1 MVDKSRRRQRNPDD
15 ELHDGED
22 YDGEDYDG
30 EGHDDEGHD
39 DEDYDG
45 EGHDDEGHDD
55 EPHDDAPHDDEGH
68 DDEPHDMDNPE
79 GEDGYG
85 EGLEEEDYDA
95 AIDGAYGDEE
105 AEEEDEIGTDEL
117 ETMKH
122 NDDALVFGEAP
133 AGVEAGQTFVG
144 DLPVQEAP
152 TATGDKTE
160 ILAAATAGIA
170 DFPILSIETA
180 DGSSD
185 VEVVKDAFVIG
196 RSPECDVVVPDQL
209 VSRQHTVIEKRP
221 DGWYVVDQNSG
232 NGTFLNEQ
240 KIKEELLYDGDLIEV
255 GDAAIT
261 FTAPGAEPN
270 LSGGAPVSADK
281 TQMLPASAVE
291 GAPSGLTGSM
301 YIPAPTGGKKK
312 KILLIGSV
320 VILLVAVALVVK
332 FVVLKPAPPAG
343 PTPQQIEAQ
352 KAEQIR
358 IADAR
363 TKFDKVKGLAKEERW
378 LEAMP
383 LIREV
388 AEVLNKDTSVE
399 KYKKTIQHEAAVA
412 SHIQEAR
419 DKMEAKDYEA
429 ALKALASVSPDS
441 MQIETVNLLKKELAD
456 GRRDHQQ
463 DQARLA
469 QSDGKFE
476 EALVLAMAMLQ
487 VNPGDEVAAEIKGLA
502 ERSIKTRDKL
512 VYKPKK
518 KKRKKRRVKPPKRNR
533 FLLMGEALV
542 SYRAAKVD
550 LAQSLAASSGVSE
563 KGVKKLKTFKSLY
576 TKGTELSRNAGQ
588 SVQAIKYLKKAFK
601 MDKTLGGGKGKI
613 TENLKKR
620 LAKVYFV
627 KGNDAHQRR
636 KYDVAFK
643 SYSSS
648 KSYKALQPVV
658 DGLRKL
664 ETEAKKL
671 YETSYVI
678 KGNSPEKAVKHCKTV
693 LTMVKKSS
701 IYFTKCKK
709 LISRI
714 RGPLGGDMGGG
725 DGF

>member
-1 MVDKSRRRQRNPDD
+1 MVDKSRRRQRNADD
-15 ELHDGED
+15 ESHDADSGIGHDDEGYDGEGLEEEDYDGEGHDGED
-22 YDGEDYDG
+22 YDD

-39 DEDYDG
+39 DE
-45 EGHDDEGHDD
+45 GHDDEGHDD
-55 EPHDDAPHDDEGH
+55 EGH
-68 DDEPHDMDNPE
+68 D
-79 GEDGYG
+79 G
-85 EGLEEEDYDA
+85 EGLEEEDYEA
-95 AIDGAYGDEE
+95 AIDGAYGDDESG
-105 AEEEDEIGTDEL
+105 EEDEIGTDEL
-117 ETMKH
+117 QTMDH
-122 NDDALVFGEAP
+122 SDDALVFGEVP
-133 AGVEAGQTFVG
+133 AGVEAGQTYVG

-152 TATGDKTE
+152 AATGDKTE
-160 ILAAATAGIA
+160 ILAAATGGIA
-170 DFPILSIETA
+170 DFPILTIETA

-185 VEVVKDAFVIG
+185 VEVVKDSFVIG

-261 FTAPGAEPN
+261 FTAPGAEPD

-301 YIPAPTGGKKK
+301 YIPAPSGGKKK
-312 KILLIGSV
+312 KILMIGSV
-320 VILLVAVALVVK
+320 VILLVALALVVK
-332 FVVLKPAPPAG
+332 FVILKPAPPAG
-343 PTPQQIEAQ
+343 PTPQQLEAQ
-352 KAEQIR
+352 KTEQAR

-363 TKFDKVKGLAKEERW
+363 LKFDKVKELAKEERW

-388 AEVLNKDTSVE
+388 AAVLNKDASVE

-441 MQIETVNLLKKELAD
+441 MQIEAVNLLKKELAE
-456 GRRDHQQ
+456 GRRAYQQ
-463 DQARLA
+463 EQARLA

-476 EALVLAMAMLQ
+476 EALELAMSMLQ
-487 VNPGDEVAAEIKGLA
+487 VNPGDDVAAEIKGLA
-502 ERSIKTRDKL
+502 ERSIKIRDK
-512 VYKPKK
+512 VVRKPKK
-518 KKRKKRRVKPPKRNR
+518 KKRKKRRSKQPKRNR
-533 FLLMGEALV
+533 FWLMGESLV

-550 LAQSLAASSGVSE
+550 LALSLAASSGVNE
-563 KGVKKLKTFKSLY
+563 KYIKKLKTFRSLY

-588 SVQAIKYLKKAFK
+588 SVQAIKYLKKAHK
-601 MDKTLGGGKGKI
+601 MDKKLGGGKGKI
-613 TENLKKR
+613 TENLNKR

-636 KYDVAFK
+636 KYDVAFQ

-648 KSYKALQPVV
+648 KRYKSLGPVV

-664 ETEAKKL
+664 EMEAKKL

-709 LISRI
+709 LIVRI
-714 RGPLGGDMGGG
+714 QGPLGGGSMGGG